1 MWGVGTQSVLGFR
14 ALLNAKGA
22 AGRPQGFPATHC
34 TLGWAVMEPSEA
46 EASIGRASREPSP
59 SRKWHRGG

>member
-1 MWGVGTQSVLGFR
+1 MWGVGTQNVLGFR

-34 TLGWAVMEPSEA
+34 TLGWAVMESSKA
-46 EASIGRASREPSP
+46 ETSISRASR
-59 SRKWHRGG
+59 